1 MPPFLIFLIDI
12 LHTYGVIYGIVK
24 IIYIFKMGS
33 KLSKRLSVLFTFVLM
48 SVLFVNKAFAQS
60 AFLDNYELP
69 GPEGDLIEWI
79 LKIINW
85 LIGASALV
93 AVVMIVVSG
102 FKYITANGDENRI
115 SQATKTLTY
124 SIVGLVLCFIAGMI
138 VNFVIGTFLE

>member
-60 AFLDNYELP
+60 AF
-69 GPEGDLIEWI
+69 
-79 LKIINW
+79 
-85 LIGASALV
+85 
-93 AVVMIVVSG
+93 
-102 FKYITANGDENRI
+102 
-115 SQATKTLTY
+115 
-124 SIVGLVLCFIAGMI
+124 
-138 VNFVIGTFLE
+138 

>member
-1 MPPFLIFLIDI
+1 
-12 LHTYGVIYGIVK
+12 
-24 IIYIFKMGS
+24 MGK
-33 KLSKRLSVLFTFVLM
+33 KLSKSVSVLSGFVVMFT
-48 SVLFVNKAFAQS
+48 LFVNRAFAQS
-60 AFLDNYELP
+60 SFLDNYDLP

>member
-102 FKYITANGDENRI
+102 FKYITANGDENKI

-138 VNFVIGTFLE
+138 VNFVLGFLE

>member
-1 MPPFLIFLIDI
+1 
-12 LHTYGVIYGIVK
+12 
-24 IIYIFKMGS
+24 MGS

>member
-1 MPPFLIFLIDI
+1 
-12 LHTYGVIYGIVK
+12 
-24 IIYIFKMGS
+24 MGS
-33 KLSKRLSVLFTFVLM
+33 KLSKGLSVLSTFVVM
-48 SVLFVNKAFAQS
+48 SKFFVNKAFAQ
-60 AFLDNYELP
+60 ATFLDNYEFP
-69 GPEGDLIEWI
+69 GPDGDLIEWI